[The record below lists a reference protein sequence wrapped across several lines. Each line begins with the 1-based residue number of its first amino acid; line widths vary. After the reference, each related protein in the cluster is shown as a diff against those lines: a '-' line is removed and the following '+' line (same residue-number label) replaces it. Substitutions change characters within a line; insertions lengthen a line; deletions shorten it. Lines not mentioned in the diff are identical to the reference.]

1 MSEDLRY
8 NEEGGGSAFSDE
20 EMKKYSSLL
29 RAAYPSPQK
38 SIKNSVMAQIRAEKD
53 GKALKTAD
61 STKNK
66 TKHGKAK
73 RLLVR
78 YGSLAACLAIVTL
91 VGVNILP
98 QITKKSASMNETVSA
113 YSLESGSAEIAYDE
127 TPAEEERSVQSNAVR
142 NDIVKNSHM
151 SLSLFPS
158 VYGSAVIEE
167 ESDTALPESS
177 DDIPENGECDIECKS
192 TPTNDVYEAA
202 DEGILAGALYSSGTS
217 GAEDSSASAGDGYS
231 MMDSAE
237 LGSAHMN
244 YIYSPVK
251 SCAHSS
257 VFRNSYHDIPKNLVA
272 LAGKEEFSDWAFSL
286 TDEDKCAVNMASF
299 YRYFSEKD
307 ETFAAKFRDF
317 ALGDGAYYCDIP
329 DISLFED
336 GRWDEITAYYENGGD
351 KTGSEQDYFEY
362 KYKTALISEVG
373 VSSYTSWL
381 SKSGMKYVSDW
392 SIADIAAAFGISAER
407 LGEIYDSVKTDFE
420 REYPDCTLFTYDF
433 EKIVSNMQANAAGAR
448 ERDAEYRIY

>member
-8 NEEGGGSAFSDE
+8 NEEEGGAAFSDE
-20 EMKKYSSLL
+20 EMRKYTTLL
-29 RAAYPSPQK
+29 REAYPSPRT
-38 SIKNSVMAQIRAEKD
+38 SIKDSVMAQIRAEKN
-53 GKALKTAD
+53 GKVLDAAG
-61 STKNK
+61 SAKNK
-66 TKHGKAK
+66 TKHGMTK
-73 RLLVR
+73 RLLIR

-98 QITKKSASMNETVSA
+98 QITKKSASMNDTASV
-113 YSLESGSAEIAYDE
+113 YSLENEAV
-127 TPAEEERSVQSNAVR
+127 ERSAVQGDAAR

-151 SLSLFPS
+151 SLSLIPQ
-158 VYGSAVIEE
+158 VYGSAVIDDENE
-167 ESDTALPESS
+167 TILPESS
-177 DDIPENGECDIECKS
+177 DDIPENGECETECKS
-192 TPTNDVYEAA
+192 AQANDIFEAA
-202 DEGILAGALYSSGTS
+202 DEDILTGSLYSSNL
-217 GAEDSSASAGDGYS
+217 EESAVSADTVYS

-237 LGSAHMN
+237 LYSAHVN

-251 SCAHSS
+251 NCVHSS

-272 LAGKEEFSDWAFSL
+272 LAGKEEFSDWTFSL
-286 TDEDKCAVNMASF
+286 TDEDKCDVNMVSF
-299 YRYFSEKD
+299 YKHFSEID
-307 ETFAAKFRDF
+307 DSFAAKFRDF

-329 DISLFED
+329 DITLFEE

-351 KTGSEQDYFEY
+351 KAGSVEDYFEY

-381 SKSGMKYVSDW
+381 SKNGMKYVSDW
-392 SIADIAAAFGISAER
+392 SISDIAAAFGISAER
-407 LGEIYDSVKTDFE
+407 LHEIYDSVKTDFE

-433 EKIVSNMQANAAGAR
+433 DKIVSDTQSNGPSGR

>member
-8 NEEGGGSAFSDE
+8 NEEENGAVFSDE

-29 RAAYPSPQK
+29 RAAYPTPQT

-53 GKALKTAD
+53 GKVLKAAD

-66 TKHGKAK
+66 TKHSKAK

-91 VGVNILP
+91 VGVNVLP
-98 QITKKSASMNETVSA
+98 HIMKKSASMNDTASA
-113 YSLESGSAEIAYDE
+113 YSLEAEADVLISDE
-127 TPAEEERSVQSNAVR
+127 NPAEEERSAQSNAAR

-151 SLSLFPS
+151 SLSLIPP

-167 ESDTALPESS
+167 ENETALPESS
-177 DDIPENGECDIECKS
+177 DDIPERAEPEAELKS
-192 TPTNDVYEAA
+192 APTNDFSEEACG
-202 DEGILAGALYSSGTS
+202 GILMGSAA
-217 GAEDSSASAGDGYS
+217 AEEGDAGDDRAMNS
-231 MMDSAE
+231 MMTSVE
-237 LGSAHMN
+237 LSSTHFN
-244 YIYSPVK
+244 YIYIPMK

-286 TDEDKCAVNMASF
+286 ADEDKCAVNIVSF

-329 DISLFED
+329 DVSLFEEEK
-336 GRWDEITAYYENGGD
+336 WDEITAYYENGGD
-351 KTGSEQDYFEY
+351 KTGSEHDYFEY

-381 SKSGMKYVSDW
+381 SKNGMKYVSDW

-433 EKIVSNMQANAAGAR
+433 EMIVSDTQTNARGAR